1 MVFSTMTFL
10 TIALPLVLGV
20 YYLLPRRLRNGWLLV
35 FSLAFYGW
43 GGPAYLALMLVS
55 ITCNYLCG
63 LSLGRAGSTGA
74 RRGLLALALAVNLG
88 ALFAF
93 KYLGFCAATVN
104 RLLGLDWTVP
114 RLTLPIGI
122 SFYTFQ
128 ALSYVIDVYRGDVPV
143 QRSWARLALYITF
156 FPQLIAGPILR
167 YDAVEPQIA
176 SRHETLEGFWY
187 GLKRFAMGLGKKVL
201 IANTVAVVADEAFS
215 TAGLSAAG
223 AWVGALAYALQI
235 LFDFSGYSDMAIG
248 LGAMFGFTY
257 PENFN
262 APYTAVTVRDFWR
275 RWHISLSTW
284 FRDYLYI
291 PLGGS
296 RAGRGRHV
304 LNLLIVFFATGIW
317 HGAGFT
323 YLVWGL
329 YYGALSA
336 LGVLL
341 GYRPSERM
349 PVRAAQRALTL
360 LFVLVGWVVF
370 RAESMTAAL
379 AYLKGMVAGGGRGL
393 YTLTPRA
400 VGALALGCLLSSSL
414 PRRALNAVKPEWR
427 ERLSLAAVPA
437 LLMLCM
443 LSLASGAYNPFIY
456 FQF

>member
-1 MVFSTMTFL
+1 MVFSSMTFL
-10 TIALPLVLGV
+10 TMALPLVLGL
-20 YYLLPRRLRNGWLLV
+20 YYVLPRRWRNGWLLL

-43 GGPAYLALMLVS
+43 GGPVYLLLMLAS

-63 LSLGRAGSTGA
+63 LGMGRLDKPAA
-74 RRGLLALALAVNLG
+74 RRGLMALALVINLG

-93 KYLGFCAATVN
+93 KYLGFCARTVN
-104 RLLGLDWTVP
+104 ALLGLK
-114 RLTLPIGI
+114 LTAPVLALPIGI

-143 QRSWARLALYITF
+143 QRSWVRLSLYVSF

-167 YDAVEPQIA
+167 YDAVAPQLEH
-176 SRHETLEGFWY
+176 RRETLEGFWQ
-187 GLKRFAMGLGKKVL
+187 GMKRFAAGLGKKVL
-201 IANTVAVVADEAFS
+201 IANAVAVVADEAFS
-215 TAGLSAAG
+215 TAGLTVTAAWIG
-223 AWVGALAYALQI
+223 AVAYSLQI

-248 LGAMFGFTY
+248 LGKMFGFSY

-262 APYTAVTVRDFWR
+262 APYTAVTVQDFWR

-296 RAGRGRHV
+296 RCGKGRHV
-304 LNLLIVFFATGIW
+304 ANLLIVFLVTGIW

-323 YLVWGL
+323 YLAWGA
-329 YYGALSA
+329 YYGVLSA

-341 GYRPSERM
+341 GYRRSES
-349 PVRAAQRALTL
+349 AALRLCQRVVTL
-360 LFVLVGWVVF
+360 LLVMAGWVVF

-379 AYLKGMVAGGGRGL
+379 AYLRGL
-393 YTLTPRA
+393 VVGGARPLYSLTPHA
-400 VGALALGCLLSSSL
+400 VLALALGCLLASSL
-414 PRRALNAVKPEWR
+414 PRRAMDRLGESAR
-427 ERLSLAAVPA
+427 ERLSLACVPA
-437 LLMLCM
+437 LLVLCM

>member
-1 MVFSTMTFL
+1 MVFSSMTFL
-10 TIALPLVLGV
+10 TIALPLVLGL
-20 YYLLPRRLRNGWLLV
+20 YYILPRGWRNGWLLV

-43 GGPAYLALMLVS
+43 GGPAYLLLMLAS

-63 LSLGRAGSTGA
+63 LGLGRAKAPGA
-74 RRGLLALALAVNLG
+74 RRGLMALALAVNLG

-93 KYLGFCAATVN
+93 KYLGFCARTAN
-104 RLLGLDWTVP
+104 RLLGLGLAVP
-114 RLTLPIGI
+114 EIALPIGI

-128 ALSYVIDVYRGDVPV
+128 ALSYVIDVYRGDVPA
-143 QRSWARLALYITF
+143 QRSWVRLVLYVSF

-167 YDAVEPQIA
+167 YDAVAAQLDG
-176 SRHETLEGFWY
+176 RRETLEGFWR
-187 GLKRFAMGLGKKVL
+187 GLKRFAAGLGKKVL
-201 IANTVAVVADEAFS
+201 IANAVAVVADEAFS
-215 TAGLSAAG
+215 TAGLTASAAWIG
-223 AWVGALAYALQI
+223 AIAYSLQI

-262 APYTAVTVRDFWR
+262 APYTAVTVQDFWR

-296 RAGRGRHV
+296 RRGKARHM
-304 LNLLIVFFATGIW
+304 LNLLVVFLVTGIW

-329 YYGALSA
+329 YYGALLA

-341 GYRPSERM
+341 GYRRSESMALRALQ
-349 PVRAAQRALTL
+349 RAATL
-360 LFVLVGWVVF
+360 LMVMVGWVVF

-379 AYLKGMVAGGGRGL
+379 GYLRGL
-393 YTLTPRA
+393 VSGDARPLYSLDPHA
-400 VGALALGCLLSSSL
+400 VLALALGCLLASGL
-414 PRRALNAVKPEWR
+414 PRLAADRLGERAR
-427 ERLSLAAVPA
+427 ERLSLACVPT
-437 LLMLCM
+437 LLVLCM

>member
-1 MVFSTMTFL
+1 MVFSSMTFL
-10 TIALPLVLGV
+10 TMALPLVLGL
-20 YYLLPRRLRNGWLLV
+20 YFILPRSWRNGWLLV

-43 GGPAYLALMLVS
+43 GGPVFLMLMLAS

-63 LSLGRAGSTGA
+63 LGLGRAKKPAA
-74 RRGLLALALAVNLG
+74 RRGVMVLALLVNLG

-93 KYLGFCAATVN
+93 KYLGFCARAVN
-104 RLLGLDWTVP
+104 SLLGLELAVP
-114 RLTLPIGI
+114 EPALPIGI

-143 QRSWARLALYITF
+143 QRSWARLALYIAF

-167 YDAVEPQIA
+167 YDAVAAQLDG
-176 SRHETLEGFWY
+176 RRETLEGFWQ
-187 GLKRFAMGLGKKVL
+187 GMKRFAAGLGKKVL
-201 IANTVAVVADEAFS
+201 IANAVAVVADEAFS
-215 TAGLSAAG
+215 ASNLTASG
-223 AWVGALAYALQI
+223 AWIGAVAYSLQI
-235 LFDFSGYSDMAIG
+235 LFDFSGYSDMAVG
-248 LGAMFGFTY
+248 LGRMFGFTY
-257 PENFN
+257 PENFD

-296 RAGRGRHV
+296 RRGKARHV
-304 LNLLIVFFATGIW
+304 FNLLVVFLVTGVW

-323 YLVWGL
+323 YLVWGV
-329 YYGALSA
+329 YYGVLSA

-341 GYRPSERM
+341 GYRRSEN
-349 PVRAAQRALTL
+349 ALLRALQRIVTL
-360 LFVLVGWVVF
+360 LMVMAGWIVF

-379 AYLKGMVAGGGRGL
+379 AYLRGLVSGGARGL
-393 YTLTPRA
+393 YSLTPRA
-400 VGALALGCLLSSSL
+400 LLALALGCLLASEL
-414 PRRALNAVKPEWR
+414 PRLAINRLGETAR
-427 ERLSLAAVPA
+427 ERLSLIAVPT
-437 LLMLCM
+437 LLALCM

>member
-10 TIALPLVLGV
+10 TCALPVVLGV
-20 YYLLPRRLRNGWLLV
+20 YYLLPRRLRNAWLLV
-35 FSLAFYGW
+35 FSLFFYGW
-43 GGPAYLALMLVS
+43 GGPAYLALMLIS

-63 LSLGRAGSTGA
+63 LGLGRAKEPGA
-74 RRGLLALALAVNLG
+74 RKGLLILALAVNLG
-88 ALFAF
+88 ALFGF

-104 RLLGLDWTVP
+104 RLFGLNLAVP
-114 RLTLPIGI
+114 SIALPIGI

-143 QRSWARLALYITF
+143 QRSWGRLALYITF

-176 SRHETLEGFWY
+176 ERRETLEAFWR
-187 GLKRFAMGLGKKVL
+187 GLRRFVAGLGKKVL
-201 IANTVAVVADEAFS
+201 IANSVALVADEAFS
-215 TAGLSAAG
+215 ATGLSAG
-223 AWVGALAYALQI
+223 AAWIGALAYSLQI

-248 LGAMFGFTY
+248 LGSMFGFTY

-262 APYTAVTVRDFWR
+262 EPYTAVTVRDFWR

-296 RAGRGRHV
+296 RAGRARHV
-304 LNLLIVFFATGIW
+304 RNLLIVFLVTGIW

-329 YYGALSA
+329 YYGLLSA

-341 GYRPSERM
+341 NYRPSDRL
-349 PVRAAQRALTL
+349 PLRALQRALTL
-360 LFVLVGWVVF
+360 VLVMLGWVVF
-370 RAESMTAAL
+370 RAESLSAAT
-379 AYLKGMVAGGGRGL
+379 AYLRGMFALGGRSL
-393 YTLTPRA
+393 YALTPKA
-400 VGALALGCLLSSSL
+400 VAAIAAGCLIASSL
-414 PRRALNAVKPEWR
+414 PRRASDALGAQTR
-427 ERLSLAAVPA
+427 ERLCYVAVPA
-437 LLMLCM
+437 LLALCM
-443 LSLASGAYNPFIY
+443 LALASGAYNPFIY